1 MAENSEVK
9 ELKQKLLE
17 EVEHGF
23 ARDNEAKQVVNHM
36 QELLKENTHANKT
49 NFTVVVHPFDD
60 TKKIWVPPHHFEH
73 YRFNVEP
80 EVTGTLTES

>member
-1 MAENSEVK
+1 MAEISEVK
-9 ELKQKLLE
+9 ELKQKLLK
-17 EVEHGF
+17 EVERGF

-60 TKKIWVPPHHFEH
+60 TKKIWVPPHHFRH